1 MEKLKSFGIGREAS
15 IFQLFNSLML
25 FVLLKSG
32 AKLVIFNQL
41 TKEKAKK
48 HALFLSF

>member
-1 MEKLKSFGIGREAS
+1 MLMPQHPQKAS
-15 IFQLFNSLML
+15 
-25 FVLLKSG
+25 